1 MPRRRS
7 VSRPRRRSYGGGGG
21 IRRRIAGVTGGKFGP
36 VIAGVVAGLAS
47 QVGNRFLP
55 GYGGPLGMGA
65 VGYYMN
71 NPTLLTM
78 TGLSLSSMIPVGSF
92 LGGGTT
98 TTNNSGGAI

>member
-1 MPRRRS
+1 MAKKRATRRRS
-7 VSRPRRRSYGGGGG
+7 SSSGGG
-21 IRRRIAGVTGGKFGP
+21 IRRTVSRATGGKFGP

-47 QVGNRFLP
+47 QVGNRFMP

-78 TGLSLSSMIPVGSF
+78 TGLSLSSLIPVGNM
-92 LGGGTT
+92 LGGTTGTT
-98 TTNNSGGAI
+98 TTGGAI

>member
-1 MPRRRS
+1 MAKRRRTS
-7 VSRPRRRSYGGGGG
+7 SRPRRRSVGGG
-21 IRRRIAGVTGGKFGP
+21 IRRTVSRATGGKFGP

-47 QVGNRFLP
+47 QVGSRFIP

-78 TGLSLSSMIPVGSF
+78 TGLSLSSMIPVSGL
-92 LGGGTT
+92 LGGSTGTT
-98 TTNNSGGAI
+98 NTGGAI